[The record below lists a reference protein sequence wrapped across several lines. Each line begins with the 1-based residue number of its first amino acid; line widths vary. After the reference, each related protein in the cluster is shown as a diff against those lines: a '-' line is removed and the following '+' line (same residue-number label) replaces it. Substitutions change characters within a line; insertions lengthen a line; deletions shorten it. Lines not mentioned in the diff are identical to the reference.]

1 LALGTRHIN
10 RVTYGR
16 AAKLVAVYLKAT
28 VIIGGNWDTPFGR
41 TMHPPID
48 RVFPSAARIVR
59 NDRLTSQE
67 ELERD

>member
-1 LALGTRHIN
+1 M
-10 RVTYGR
+10 TYGR

-28 VIIGGNWDTPFGR
+28 VIMGGNWDTPFGR

-48 RVFPSAARIVR
+48 RVFAARIVR
-59 NDRLTSQE
+59 DDRLTSQE